1 MSKHT
6 PGPWVWDKADL
17 SFRSADGE
25 ELIIALGCEGIAEDV
40 WNGRITWEEF
50 APSDAD
56 ARLIDAAPDLLEV
69 LEKVQAWMNGGVDDE
84 LAYEIDLAL
93 TKAKG
98 E

>member
-6 PGPWVWDKADL
+6 PGPWVFDKAHRVGFIVHKKNYGYIVGTQD
-17 SFRSADGE
+17 E
-25 ELIIALGCEGIAEDV
+25 E
-40 WNGRITWEEF
+40 GRYGAIESE
-50 APSDAD
+50 AN
-56 ARLIDAAPDLLEV
+56 ARLISAAPDLLEV
-69 LEKVQAWMNGGVDDE
+69 LEKVQAWMDGGDDDE

>member
-6 PGPWVWDKADL
+6 PGPWRLIDVSEPDYIKEVL
-17 SFRSADGE
+17 SDDGR
-25 ELIIALGCEGIAEDV
+25 CIAEVIESDKPETV
-40 WNGRITWEEF
+40 WAN
-50 APSDAD
+50 
-56 ARLIDAAPDLLEV
+56 ARLIAAAPELLEV
-69 LEKVQAWMNGGVDDE
+69 LEKVQAWMNGGNDDE